1 MKAIITS
8 GLLLGAAHGLMA
20 PAIAG
25 PYVNVEANSGFTGSD
40 YSGTSTDF
48 HVGVDGAEGAA
59 SWYLQGGPTVVS
71 PDDGAAET
79 ILTAKVGGGVGVTE
93 ALSVYGEISAAF
105 DDVNSYGTTAGL
117 KYRS

>member
-1 MKAIITS
+1 MKILAILPAAA
-8 GLLLGAAHGLMA
+8 LLASPAFAA
-20 PAIAG
+20 

-48 HVGVDGAEGAA
+48 HVGVDGSEGDA

-71 PDDGAAET
+71 PDGGESET

-105 DDVNSYGTTAGL
+105 DDVNSYGTKAGL
-117 KYRS
+117 KYRF

>member
-1 MKAIITS
+1 MKFLAILPAAA
-8 GLLLGAAHGLMA
+8 LLASPAFAA
-20 PAIAG
+20 

-48 HVGVDGAEGAA
+48 HVGVDGSEGSA

-71 PDDGAAET
+71 PDGGESET

-105 DDVNSYGTTAGL
+105 DDVNSYGTKAGL
-117 KYRS
+117 KYRF